1 MGQGDDWSIQLSE
14 IGGVDT
20 FDSATIGTS
29 PTVVTTT
36 TNQHEFPEYILVV
49 SLWPTGSGRPGA
61 EYPALDGPECSCH
74 AYRVHAEQCDV
85 LRAPG
90 GQVDASCSALA

>member
-1 MGQGDDWSIQLSE
+1 VGQGDDWSIQLSE

-49 SLWPTGSGRPGA
+49 SLWPTGSGS
-61 EYPALDGPECSCH
+61 YNPAPNIPLWT
-74 AYRVHAEQCDV
+74 A
-85 LRAPG
+85 LNAPATLTG
-90 GQVDASCSALA
+90 FTLSNVMCFGRQVDR